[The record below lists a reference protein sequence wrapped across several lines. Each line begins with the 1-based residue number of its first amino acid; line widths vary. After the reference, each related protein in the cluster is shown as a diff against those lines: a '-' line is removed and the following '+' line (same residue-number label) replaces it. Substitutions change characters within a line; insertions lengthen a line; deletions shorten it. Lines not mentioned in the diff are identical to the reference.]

1 MLQLTTILF
10 LITFSVF
17 AVVHTIATKLFLYWH
32 FSWLDLPM
40 HLFGGVLISLGLFTL
55 RDIHVF
61 PNSLLKPFPVLFIS
75 LLVALLW
82 ETFEWMIGV
91 PMLSDFILD
100 TSIDISLGLCGGYIG
115 YLVGNSLRNLR

>member
-32 FSWLDLPM
+32 FWWFDLPM
-40 HLFGGVLISLGLFTL
+40 HAFGGVMISLGLFTL
-55 RDIHVF
+55 RDIHLF
-61 PNSLLKPFPVLFIS
+61 PNSQLKPFPVLLIS

-82 ETFEWMIGV
+82 EGFEWFIGV
-91 PMLSDFILD
+91 PLLSDYMLD
-100 TSIDISLGLCGGYIG
+100 AGIDITLGLCGGYIG